1 MVSSSFS
8 SLAVTSSS
16 LYCDVVKV
24 EFKLQ
29 SASDVALLFI
39 VLDMVELLAD
49 FSIPPDANDV
59 FEDEME
65 IGNCCGRNDWI
76 FYQICT
82 ISEYTQSNA
91 IIIQKDI
98 IQSFAIY
105 IFLVHIRLIN

>member
-1 MVSSSFS
+1 MGSSSFS
-8 SLAVTSSS
+8 SLAVTSPS
-16 LYCDVVKV
+16 LYCDVVQV

-65 IGNCCGRNDWI
+65 IGNCCKGNDWI
-76 FYQICT
+76 FIR
-82 ISEYTQSNA
+82 
-91 IIIQKDI
+91 
-98 IQSFAIY
+98 FAQYPSI
-105 IFLVHIRLIN
+105 LNQMQL

>member
-1 MVSSSFS
+1 MVSTSFS
-8 SLAVTSSS
+8 SLADTSSF
-16 LYCDVVKV
+16 LYCDV

-76 FYQICT
+76 FIRFAQYQSILN
-82 ISEYTQSNA
+82 QL
-91 IIIQKDI
+91 Q
-98 IQSFAIY
+98 
-105 IFLVHIRLIN
+105 L

>member
-1 MVSSSFS
+1 MSLNFVVGEFETLMVSTSFS
-8 SLAVTSSS
+8 SLADTSSS
-16 LYCDVVKV
+16 LYCDVVQV
-24 EFKLQ
+24 EFTLQ

-76 FYQICT
+76 FIR
-82 ISEYTQSNA
+82 
-91 IIIQKDI
+91 
-98 IQSFAIY
+98 FAQYPSI
-105 IFLVHIRLIN
+105 LNQMQL